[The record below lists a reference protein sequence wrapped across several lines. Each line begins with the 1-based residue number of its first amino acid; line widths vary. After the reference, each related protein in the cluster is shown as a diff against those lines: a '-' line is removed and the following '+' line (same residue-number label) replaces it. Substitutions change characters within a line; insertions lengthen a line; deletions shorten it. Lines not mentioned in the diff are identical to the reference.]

1 MNRFTFEY
9 DLNLDMNPAV
19 GRMTF
24 TADGIIRAEENGA
37 EIFSLAA
44 KDIKEAKVQ
53 AGVGCGLIF
62 AQYEREAESVRDEA
76 GAPQGEQPDSR
87 SNEGV
92 KGALPPCGGSGAEP
106 PRTSGAV
113 ESPATSDRV
122 LCRFSMS
129 GLKQAGEFCKI
140 VNFYIESGEA
150 AFPDEPE
157 KFVCEQCGR
166 PMIAEISVCV
176 FCYSKFS
183 VIKRAMG
190 FLKPYWKTVT
200 FSQILSTLSLISFM
214 LPPVIIQRLID
225 THLQPEGAEP
235 FGTWAQIGI
244 FAGALLISRII
255 GEGVTIIAARR
266 YNRATISVFADMRT
280 TAYKKLQSH
289 SMSLFAKRTPG
300 DLIRRI
306 MEDTDT
312 VGEFLVDL
320 ARWVTEMLLMFTITS
335 IILFIADWRLALL
348 VLAPVPLV
356 MLIMWGCQKFLYAR
370 FERQW
375 RKSSRV
381 NSILHDIIKGIR
393 TVKSFGN
400 ERREIK
406 KYAKANHDLAAISS
420 DNEVLWACMFPP
432 LTFLVSVGE
441 FLVLLVGGWM
451 VLNGTLPLGV
461 MVMFT
466 MYLWAIYEPLRWLV
480 NVPRWLANTTT
491 SMVKVFELLDE
502 ESEIKKAAAPKD
514 VPITGKVAYNNVFF
528 GYKSYEPV
536 LKGVNLEI
544 KPGEMIGLVGK
555 SGVGKSTLINLAMRL
570 YDPNNGSVKINE
582 TDLRDMTPAH
592 LHENTG
598 VVFQDS
604 FLFAGTFYEN
614 IAYGK
619 NGATLDDVISAAQ
632 AANAHDFITQ
642 SPDGYMTL
650 IGEGGQSLSGGER
663 QRLAIARAIIKDPD
677 ILILDE
683 ATSALDVETESVIQE
698 SLARITKNRTTIAI
712 AHRLSTLRNADR
724 LVVLDKGGV
733 AEIGTHT
740 ELLRKKGIYFDLVTA
755 QRKSSRDD

>member
-1 MNRFTFEY
+1 
-9 DLNLDMNPAV
+9 
-19 GRMTF
+19 
-24 TADGIIRAEENGA
+24 
-37 EIFSLAA
+37 S
-44 KDIKEAKVQ
+44 
-53 AGVGCGLIF
+53 
-62 AQYEREAESVRDEA
+62 
-76 GAPQGEQPDSR
+76 
-87 SNEGV
+87 
-92 KGALPPCGGSGAEP
+92 PCGGIGGSAP
-106 PRTSGAV
+106 KVLTK
-113 ESPATSDRV
+113 DRV

-157 KFVCEQCGR
+157 KFVCEKCGR
-166 PMIAEISVCV
+166 PMIEEISVCV
-176 FCYSKFS
+176 FCYNKFS
-183 VIKRAMG
+183 VIKRALG
-190 FLKPYWKTVT
+190 FMKPYWKTVT
-200 FSQILSTLSLISFM
+200 FSQILSTVSLISFM
-214 LPPVIIQRLID
+214 LPPIIIQRLID
-225 THLQPEGAEP
+225 THLQPYGAEP
-235 FGTWAQIGI
+235 FGTWANIGI
-244 FAGALLISRII
+244 FAIALLISRII
-255 GEGVTIIAARR
+255 GEGVTVIAARR
-266 YNRATISVFADMRT
+266 YNKATISVFADMRT
-280 TAYKKLQSH
+280 TAYKKLQGH

-320 ARWVTEMLLMFTITS
+320 ARWVTEMLLMFVIAAV
-335 IILFIADWRLALL
+335 ILFFAEWRLAIL
-348 VLAPVPLV
+348 VLLPVPLV
-356 MLIMWGCQKFLYAR
+356 AIIMWGFQKFLYAR

-400 ERREIK
+400 EKREIE
-406 KYAKANHDLAAISS
+406 KYAKANHDLASISS
-420 DNEVLWACMFPP
+420 ENEVLWACMFPP
-432 LTFLVSVGE
+432 LTFLISVGE
-441 FLVLLVGGWM
+441 FMVLLVGGWM
-451 VLNGTLPLGV
+451 VLRGDLPLGI

-466 MYLWAIYEPLRWLV
+466 LYLWAIYEPLRWLV

-502 ESEIKKAAAPKD
+502 ESEIKETAKPKN
-514 VPITGKVAYNNVFF
+514 VPIAGKVAYNNVFF

-536 LKGVNLEI
+536 LKGINLEI
-544 KPGEMIGLVGK
+544 QPGEMIGLVGK

-570 YDPNNGSVKINE
+570 YDPNNGRVTING
-582 TDLRDMTPAH
+582 TDLRDMTPSH

-619 NGATLDDVISAAQ
+619 NGASFDDVISAAK
-632 AANAHDFITQ
+632 AANAHDFIAQ

-683 ATSALDVETESVIQE
+683 ATSSLDVETESVIQD

-724 LVVLDKGGV
+724 LVVLDKQGV
-733 AEIGTHT
+733 AEVGTHV
-740 ELLRKKGIYFDLVTA
+740 ELLKKKGIYYDLVMA
-755 QRKSSRDD
+755 QRKSSRDN